1 MSQVTIYMQSFTRLA
16 SSSRTKSCTDN
27 RTLMSIANCL
37 IFDTYWR
44 ENSNIFAS
52 SQVNKKIEKIHRCC
66 ENTTVGLGH
75 FSVKYSLIPFV
86 NENEKA
92 FVYLVQ
98 QLTFVIRIM

>member
-1 MSQVTIYMQSFTRLA
+1 MEEH
-16 SSSRTKSCTDN
+16 SSY
-27 RTLMSIANCL
+27 L

-52 SQVNKKIEKIHRCC
+52 SQVNKKIKKIHRCC
-66 ENTTVGLGH
+66 ENTTVGLEH

-86 NENEKA
+86 NEYEKA